1 MRMASTFRQAV
12 SAFTLAFAVAVACS
26 ARAADTVV
34 VGTVGSAS
42 ANLWPVFIGL
52 NKGMFAENDIKIDLV
67 YVQSSAAVIQQLTAG
82 SLDVTMS
89 TGLVDPIRAIEK
101 GSPIAIVRFESQS
114 PPYALVA
121 KPGIKSLRD
130 LKGKVISLGGPKD
143 ITRIYVE
150 RMLAPSGIKPGEFD
164 MVFAGAT
171 AARAAALQS
180 GAVDAAILL
189 PPMNFQAV
197 ANGFN
202 ELGLTADFTPELPFS
217 GTVVSRPWANAH
229 KAILLR
235 LLDAHAKA
243 VAWFEDD
250 RNRAEAAAMMVKASG
265 LKVGEV
271 EKAYDFYRKGNFFEP
286 SGRVSITRLKALIG
300 ALESLGDLPPGME
313 VNHLLLPGVTAVS
326 D

>member
-1 MRMASTFRQAV
+1 MRTAGPLRFAAV
-12 SAFTLAFAVAVACS
+12 GLAFAFASAVVPV
-26 ARAADTVV
+26 ARAADTVI

-42 ANLWPVFIGL
+42 ANLWPVFIGI
-52 NKGMFAENDIKIDLV
+52 NKGIFAEKDIKIDLV
-67 YVQSSAAVIQQLTAG
+67 FVQSSAAVIQQLTAG

-101 GSPIAIVRFESQS
+101 GAPIAIVRFESQS

-121 KPGIKSLRD
+121 KPNIKSLRD
-130 LKGKVISLGGPKD
+130 LKGKVISLGGAKD

-189 PPMNFQAV
+189 PPSSFQAV

-202 ELGLTADFTPELPFS
+202 ELGLTVDFAPELPFS
-217 GTVVSRPWANAH
+217 GTVVSVPWANGH
-229 KAILLR
+229 KAILQR
-235 LLDAHAKA
+235 LLDAHARA

-250 RNRAEAAAMMVKASG
+250 RNRQDAVAMMVKASG
-265 LKVGEV
+265 LKADEV
-271 EKAYDFYRKGNFFEP
+271 EKAYDFYRKGKFFEP
-286 SGRVSITRLKALIG
+286 TGRVSIARLKALMA
-300 ALESLGDLPPGME
+300 ALENLGDLPPGLD
-313 VNHLLLPGVTAVS
+313 VDRLLLPGVTAVS

>member
-1 MRMASTFRQAV
+1 MRIDTILRRSVLAV
-12 SAFTLAFAVAVACS
+12 VIAALAVVP
-26 ARAADTVV
+26 ARAADTVT

-52 NKGMFAENDIKIDLV
+52 EKGFFAEQNVKIDLV
-67 YVQSSAAVIQQLTAG
+67 YVPSSAQMIQQLTAG

-89 TGLVDPIRAIEK
+89 TGLVDPIRAIDK
-101 GSPIAIVRFESQS
+101 GAPIAIVRLESQS

-121 KPGIKSLRD
+121 KSTIKNLAA

-171 AARAAALQS
+171 SARAQALLS

-189 PPMNFQAV
+189 PPFNFQAT
-197 ANGFN
+197 AQGFN
-202 ELGLTADFTPELPFS
+202 ELGLTVDFAPELPFS
-217 GTVVSRPWANAH
+217 GTVVNLAWAKAH
-229 KAILLR
+229 RDLLTR
-235 LLDAHAKA
+235 LLAAHAKSI
-243 VAWFEDD
+243 AWFNNDA
-250 RNRAEAAAMMVKASG
+250 NRADAVNMMVTASK
-265 LKVGEV
+265 LKPDVV
-271 EKAYDFYRKGNFFEP
+271 EKSYDFFRKGKFFEP
-286 SGRVSITRLKALIG
+286 TGTISRKKLGALID
-300 ALESLGDLPPGME
+300 ALVSLGDTRKVEIERLI
-313 VNHLLLPGVTAVS
+313 LPGVTKIS